1 MGELFL
7 FGAGIVTG
15 IILVRVYEGFFVKKE
30 FKVIKGKT
38 ITMPGSGTVDDSKEK
53 DILEDKPL

>member
-7 FGAGIVTG
+7 FGAGIVAG
-15 IILVRVYEGFFVKKE
+15 VILVKVYEGFLVKKE

-38 ITMPGSGTVDDSKEK
+38 IIMPGSDASDDSKEK
-53 DILEDKPL
+53 DILKDKPL